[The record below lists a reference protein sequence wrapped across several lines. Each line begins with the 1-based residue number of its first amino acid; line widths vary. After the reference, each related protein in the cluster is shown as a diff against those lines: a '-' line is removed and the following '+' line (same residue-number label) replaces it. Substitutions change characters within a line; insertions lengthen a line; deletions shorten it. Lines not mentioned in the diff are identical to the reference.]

1 MVPPLSIK
9 LVRDLCNDSES
20 SGRIFSYH
28 AGNGSAVGQ
37 CPFSRRLQEWGEVI
51 SLVFGGF
58 AKVLEGV
65 KHIMDTLA
73 RQWLKKEGLAR
84 GTHSSSNRSGEVFY
98 DSIVW

>member
-1 MVPPLSIK
+1 M
-9 LVRDLCNDSES
+9 
-20 SGRIFSYH
+20 
-28 AGNGSAVGQ
+28 GNGSAVGQ
-37 CPFSRRLQEWGEVI
+37 CPFSRRLQEWGKVI
-51 SLVFGGF
+51 SPVFGGF

-84 GTHSSSNRSGEVFY
+84 GTHSSSNRSGEVFC